1 VVTFVLSFLSGIP
14 ISIGTGMCELMYKP
28 NATSS
33 ADARKQAAERRAAKK
48 GRNRGGAK
56 HAAEMDALIQD
67 FQLLVDI

>member
-1 VVTFVLSFLSGIP
+1 
-14 ISIGTGMCELMYKP
+14 MCELMYKP